1 MTTGWTGILVAVVF
15 GLAAVVLGA
24 YNIFKYVQ
32 NPRERGI
39 LLLHSVA
46 GGFVTAVFLSLL
58 FNLPSPY
65 RFLIWIPYLLLV
77 VVLIVL
83 AKHALKRVA
92 HKETDED
99 QK

>member
-1 MTTGWTGILVAVVF
+1 MTTGWTGILVALVL
-15 GLAAVVLGA
+15 GLAAVVLSA

-46 GGFVTAVFLSLL
+46 GGCVTAVFLSLL

-65 RFLIWIPYLLLV
+65 RFLLWIPYLLLIV
-77 VVLIVL
+77 LLIVL

-92 HKETDED
+92 YKKTGED
-99 QK
+99 Q